1 MKIIIKTFTLF
12 IAIALYSSA
21 NASNNDASAATFT
34 PVINNT
40 SVSLATSVKCSDE
53 PCLIV
58 QSSLQSLSQALNK
71 GLEYKK
77 LIKLIRSQI
86 LVNFDFMMIVKYSL
100 GEYSNSIPEAQK
112 QEIAKLFKEML
123 INAYTMQLYK
133 FNHTKIKIVSS
144 SIDET
149 NHNQA
154 SIICSVKVNN
164 QTRPISVEYLL
175 NKSKSGWKIYDV
187 TVDDVSVLSSFR
199 MVFENVISSEGV
211 NGLITLLKSDELSEQ
226 INDAINN
233 QDISES

>member
-1 MKIIIKTFTLF
+1 MQNIKSLYLITSLLF
-12 IAIALYSSA
+12 INSA
-21 NASNNDASAATFT
+21 NASNIDASAATVAA
-34 PVINNT
+34 PALNNT
-40 SVSLATSVKCSDE
+40 SVSLAASVKCTDE

-100 GEYSNSIPEAQK
+100 GEYSSSIPEAQK

-133 FNHTKIKIVSS
+133 FNHAKIKIVSS
-144 SIDET
+144 TIDET
-149 NHNQA
+149 NPNQA
-154 SIICSVKVNN
+154 SIICNVKINN
-164 QTRPISVEYLL
+164 QTRPVSVEYLL

-199 MVFENVISSEGV
+199 IVFENVISSEGV
-211 NGLITLLKSDELSEQ
+211 DGLITLLKSDELSEQ
-226 INDAINN
+226 INEAINN
-233 QDISES
+233 QDTSGN